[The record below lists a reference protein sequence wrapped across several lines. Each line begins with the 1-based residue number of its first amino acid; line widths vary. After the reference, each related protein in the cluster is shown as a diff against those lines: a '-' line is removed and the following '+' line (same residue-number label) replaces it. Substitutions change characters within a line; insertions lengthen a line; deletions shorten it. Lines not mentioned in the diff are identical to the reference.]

1 MIKIKRGLDLP
12 IAGAPKQSITDGKK
26 VHSVA
31 VLGPDYVGMKPTML
45 VQEGDKVKLGQILF
59 TDKKTAGVNYTAP
72 AAGTVIA
79 INRGQRRVLQSVVI
93 EIATQEEAEEFTAYS
108 EDQLSEISGEQVR
121 QQLIASGLWA
131 ALRTRPFSRVPAP
144 EATPNSIFVTAIDTH
159 PLAADP
165 AIIIADQKQ
174 AFLAGLK
181 VISKLTAGKVFVCKE
196 TGKDIP
202 VITDNNLEM
211 AEFEG
216 VHPAGLVGTHIHFLD
231 PVSAGKQVWHLNY
244 QEVIAYGQLFLTGR
258 VNPNRVIALAGPQVK
273 EPRLVRTRVGANLD
287 ELLAGELTTATV
299 SHVISGS
306 VLGGHTAEGV
316 MGYLGCHH
324 NQVSVLQNGSD
335 RRFLGWLTPGMPG
348 SNKHSIT
355 GIYVSSFL
363 GLGERF
369 APTTTTNGS
378 ERAMVPLG
386 SYEKVMPLDILP
398 TQLLRSLI
406 VGDIEVAMQLGCL
419 ELDEEDLALC
429 TYVCPGKYEYGP
441 ILRDNLTLIE
451 KEG

>member
-12 IAGAPKQSITDGKK
+12 IAGAPKQSITDGNK
-26 VHSVA
+26 VRSVA

-72 AAGTVIA
+72 AAGTVVA

-93 EIATQEEAEEFTAYS
+93 EIAAEEEAEEFTAYS
-108 EDQLSEISGEQVR
+108 EAQLAELTGEQVR
-121 QQLIASGLWA
+121 EQLVKSGLWT
-131 ALRTRPFSRVPAP
+131 ALRTRPFSRVPALDAKP
-144 EATPNSIFVTAIDTH
+144 SSIFVTAIDTH

-165 AIIIADQKQ
+165 AVIIADQKE

-181 VISKLTAGKVFVCKE
+181 VVSKLTEGKTFICKEAGKELPTV
-196 TGKDIP
+196 TGSNFE
-202 VITDNNLEM
+202 V
-211 AEFEG
+211 AEFAG
-216 VHPAGLVGTHIHFLD
+216 VHPAGLVGTHIHYLD
-231 PVSAGKQVWHLNY
+231 PVSATKQVWHLNY
-244 QEVIAYGQLFLTGR
+244 QEVIAYGQLFLTGKI
-258 VNPNRVIALAGPQVK
+258 NPNRVISLAGPQVK

-287 ELLAGELTTATV
+287 ELLAGELTAETK
-299 SHVISGS
+299 SQPISGS
-306 VLGGHTAEGV
+306 VFSGRAAEGPLNFL
-316 MGYLGCHH
+316 GYHH
-324 NQVSVLQNGSD
+324 KQVSVLQEGSD
-335 RRFLGWLTPGMPG
+335 RHFLGWLTPGMPNSG
-348 SNKHSIT
+348 NHSVT
-355 GIYVSSFL
+355 GIFASAFL
-363 GLGERF
+363 GLGKRY
-369 APTTTTNGS
+369 APTTSTNGS
-378 ERAMVPLG
+378 ERAMVPIG